1 MTQNIDLSSV
11 TQKHQFPVVI
21 TVNKS
26 VGNISCCEVVR
37 LKEIGKIIAFTGLAG
52 LAPFALGYFVSEA
65 SIAGAAVD
73 IRLFCQPF
81 SKYPK

>member
-1 MTQNIDLSSV
+1 M
-11 TQKHQFPVVI
+11 
-21 TVNKS
+21 
-26 VGNISCCEVVR
+26 R

-52 LAPFALGYFVSEA
+52 LAPVALGYFVSEA

-81 SKYPK
+81 S